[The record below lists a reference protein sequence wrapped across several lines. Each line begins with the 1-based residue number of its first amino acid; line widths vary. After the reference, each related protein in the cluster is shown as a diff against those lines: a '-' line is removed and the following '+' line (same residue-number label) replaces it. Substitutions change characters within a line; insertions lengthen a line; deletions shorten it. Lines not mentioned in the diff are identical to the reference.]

1 MKNAQHSQPTLPEN
15 GAGRTTGRRQV
26 SRRTMLKL
34 GALGLAASTL
44 GILEAEGWFP
54 ARIAHAR
61 PAILPNIQFDISNYI
76 APARKIDGTL
86 FRFGPVHTLFITAQ
100 LKRTPT
106 MADRHV
112 LSEALDTIEATYSFS
127 PVGVF
132 PFISYGL
139 PYFERLPA
147 GLVAGNMPRLL
158 SDDTRFALE
167 EAVPGPTDVSPRN
180 PGITKKTFNMP
191 VVIESNDVLFTLR
204 SDSLANLRSVAAWF
218 QGTNSLD
225 GKSLP
230 SPAFSQLFK
239 FTSARLMF
247 LQIGMP
253 RTIAA
258 SNALPYAGSM
268 NPHSPM
274 WMGFADQQ
282 VAGSGPAA
290 ITTFQGNA
298 SARFTSTTSSDY
310 FYDGSIQHLSHVIL
324 DLNQFYA
331 STEPYTERCQ
341 YMFRSNPMPSSGY
354 KDQFKDGGG
363 PAFLPNSFQGPNDA
377 GANARAIDTYQ
388 HEHRMGH
395 LTALQ
400 RSSRAVDSTPV
411 HIRMDGPGFDA
422 MDMVG
427 GSEQPKLQFTV
438 FVPTA
443 EFFARMRRSQAS
455 LDLVKKYGVQDD
467 DNGLERF
474 LTATRRQNFLVP
486 PRAHRAFPLLELM

>member
-1 MKNAQHSQPTLPEN
+1 MNAQHSQPTLPEN
-15 GAGRTTGRRQV
+15 GTGLTTGRQQV

-44 GILEAEGWFP
+44 GILEAEAWLP
-54 ARIAHAR
+54 TRIAHAR
-61 PAILPNIQFDISNYI
+61 PSSLPNIQFDINDHI
-76 APARKIDGTL
+76 APARNIDGTL

-106 MADRHV
+106 RADRHV
-112 LSEALDTIEATYSFS
+112 LSKALETIEATYPFS
-127 PVGVF
+127 PSGVF
-132 PFISYGL
+132 PLISYGL
-139 PYFERLPA
+139 PYFNRLPA
-147 GLVAGNMPRLL
+147 SVVAGNMPRLL
-158 SDDTRFALE
+158 SDDARFVLE
-167 EAVPGPTDVSPRN
+167 EAVPGPTDVSPGN
-180 PGITKKTFNMP
+180 PGITKKTYTVP

-218 QGTNSLD
+218 QGSNSLD
-225 GKSLP
+225 GEPLL
-230 SPAFSQLFK
+230 SPAFSHLFK
-239 FTSARLMF
+239 FTSSRLMF

-253 RTIAA
+253 RKIAA
-258 SNALPYAGSM
+258 INALPYAGSI

-298 SARFTSTTSSDY
+298 SARFTSTTSGDY

-324 DLNQFYA
+324 DLNEFYA
-331 STEPYTERCQ
+331 STESYTERCQ
-341 YMFRSNPMPSSGY
+341 YMFRSNPIPSTGY
-354 KDQFKDGGG
+354 KDQLKNGGG
-363 PAFLPNSFQGPNDA
+363 PAFLPNRFQGSNDA
-377 GANARAIDTYQ
+377 EANAQAIDTYQ

-400 RSSRAVDSTPV
+400 RSTRAADSTPV

-422 MDMVG
+422 MDVPG
-427 GSEQPKLQFTV
+427 GYQQPKLQFTI

-443 EFFARMRRSQAS
+443 DFFTNLRKNQAS
-455 LDLVKKYGVQDD
+455 LDLVKKYGVQDE

-486 PRAHRAFPLLELM
+486 PRAHRAFPLLDLI